1 MEMKVIIKAMNRK
14 NGSEMVEASIVL
26 PIIIL
31 LSMLMIRVMV
41 FYMEILMT
49 GSSLHRNLIFQERT
63 DHGVIIR
70 TSEKERR
77 VDLVNRGILRFS
89 PGKDIKASWY
99 LINYDD
105 TVRFKAAAT
114 SD

>member
-1 MEMKVIIKAMNRK
+1 MKVIIRAMNRK

-41 FYMEILMT
+41 FYMEI
-49 GSSLHRNLIFQERT
+49 QERT